1 MAADSVEIRTLP
13 RRQGATWRGLV
24 AEYGT
29 PIASLTAF
37 IALWFLLIL
46 VMQPNPRLFPGPVQ
60 VVQELYAVWEGGI
73 LGPAFL
79 DSMRALALGLGLAL
93 VVGTVLGLLV
103 GMSRIGDLI
112 AAPYLWAYF
121 ATPDIALAP
130 LVILWLGFGMRAK
143 VWMIFFAAAV
153 PLMLACKEGVQSV
166 DGSLVRAARSF
177 GSSKIRL
184 FRSVM
189 MPATM
194 PFIGTGVRNAIS
206 RGFVG
211 LLVIE
216 MTVGSGGLGTQVV
229 RAGARF
235 NAARMFA
242 FIAVLVAI
250 ALFLISASRRFER
263 WTSRWREEVSL

>member
-1 MAADSVEIRTLP
+1 MAAPPIEAPRTTLG
-13 RRQGATWRGLV
+13 GAGWRGRM
-24 AEYGT
+24 ANYGT
-29 PIASLTAF
+29 PVASLTAF
-37 IALWFLLIL
+37 LLLWYLLVAVL
-46 VMQPNPRLFPGPVQ
+46 QPNPRLFPGPVD
-60 VVQELYAVWEGGI
+60 VVRELVEVWNRGV
-73 LGPAFL
+73 LLPAFTS
-79 DSMRALALGLGLAL
+79 SMQALGVGLGLAL
-93 VVGTVLGLLV
+93 VVGTVLGLLL

-153 PLMLACKEGVQSV
+153 PLMLACKEGVQSI
-166 DGSLVRAARSF
+166 DGSLVQAARSF
-177 GSSKIRL
+177 GASRTRL

-189 MPATM
+189 VPATM

-211 LLVIE
+211 LLVVE
-216 MTVGSGGLGTQVV
+216 MLVGSGGLGREVV

-242 FIAVLVAI
+242 YIAVLVAI
-250 ALFLISASRRFER
+250 ALFLINASRRFER

>member
-1 MAADSVEIRTLP
+1 VAASSLDVGVVP
-13 RRQGATWRGLV
+13 RRGVDWKRSLGQYV
-24 AEYGT
+24 P
-29 PIASLTAF
+29 PIASLSAF
-37 IALWFLLIL
+37 IALWFALVALLD
-46 VMQPNPRLFPGPVQ
+46 PNPRLFPGPVD
-60 VVQELYAVWEGGI
+60 VARELREVWTMG
-73 LGPAFL
+73 LLVPAFL
-79 DSMRALALGLGLAL
+79 DSMRALAVGLGLAL
-93 VVGTVLGLLV
+93 IVGTVVGLLI

-130 LVILWLGFGMRAK
+130 LVILWLGFGFKAK
-143 VWMIFFAAAV
+143 TWMIFFAAAV

-177 GSSKIRL
+177 GASRLRL

-235 NAARMFA
+235 NAARMYA

-250 ALFLISASRRFER
+250 ALVLISASRRFER
-263 WTSRWREEVSL
+263 FTSRWREQVSL

>member
-1 MAADSVEIRTLP
+1 MASPSIEAPPLA
-13 RRQGATWRGLV
+13 RRGPDWRRLLG
-24 AEYGT
+24 EYGT
-29 PIASLTAF
+29 PVASFTAF
-37 IALWFLLIL
+37 IVLWQLLIAVL
-46 VMQPNPRLFPGPVQ
+46 QPNPRLFPGPVL
-60 VVQELYAVWEGGI
+60 VVGELIEVWERGQ
-73 LGPAFL
+73 LQPAFML
-79 DSMRALALGLGLAL
+79 SMRALVVGLGLAL
-93 VVGTVLGLLV
+93 VIGTVLGLLI
-103 GMSRIGDLI
+103 GLSRMGDLI
-112 AAPYLWAYF
+112 MAPYLWAYF

-166 DGSLVRAARSF
+166 DGSLIRAARSF
-177 GSSKIRL
+177 GASRGRL
-184 FRSVM
+184 FRSIIV
-189 MPATM
+189 PATM

-211 LLVIE
+211 LLVVE
-216 MTVGSGGLGTQVV
+216 MMVGSGGLGTQVV

-242 FIAVLVAI
+242 YIAVLVAI
-250 ALFLISASRRFER
+250 AVVLISASRRFER

>member
-1 MAADSVEIRTLP
+1 MAVESAHLPAAP
-13 RRQGATWRGLV
+13 RRRHGPAAALSQYV
-24 AEYGT
+24 T
-29 PIASLTAF
+29 PVASLTAF
-37 IALWFLLIL
+37 ILLWHVL
-46 VMQPNPRLFPGPVQ
+46 VIVLDPNPRLFPGPVR
-60 VVQELYAVWEGGI
+60 VWDELVGVHRAGLLVP
-73 LGPAFL
+73 PAL
-79 DSMRALALGLGLAL
+79 DSMRALAIGLGLAL
-93 VVGTVLGLLV
+93 VVGTVLGLLI
-103 GMSRIGDLI
+103 GMSRTGDLL

-130 LVILWLGFGMRAK
+130 LVILWLGFGARAK
-143 VWMIFFAAAV
+143 IWMIFFAAAV

-177 GSSKIRL
+177 GASRTRM
-184 FRSVM
+184 FRSIM

-235 NAARMFA
+235 NAARMYA
-242 FIAVLVAI
+242 YIGVLVAI
-250 ALFLISASRRFER
+250 AMFLISASRRFER
-263 WTSRWREEVSL
+263 FTSRWREEVSL

>member
-1 MAADSVEIRTLP
+1 MAAEATQLGTLP
-13 RRQGATWRGLV
+13 RDRAGWRGRV
-24 AEYGT
+24 SEYGT
-29 PIASLTAF
+29 PVASFTAVML
-37 IALWFLLIL
+37 LWFLLVAL
-46 VMQPNPRLFPGPVQ
+46 LQPNPRLFPGPLQ
-60 VVQELYAVWEGGI
+60 VVQELVEVWRNG
-73 LGPAFL
+73 LLVPAFI
-79 DSMRALALGLGLAL
+79 DSMRALMIGLGLAL
-93 VVGTVLGLLV
+93 VVGTVLGLLI
-103 GMSRIGDLI
+103 GMSRIGDLL

-130 LVILWLGFGMRAK
+130 LVILWLGFGLRAK

-177 GSSKIRL
+177 GASKTRL
-184 FRSVM
+184 FRSIM

-235 NAARMFA
+235 NAARMYA
-242 FIAVLVAI
+242 YIAVLVLI
-250 ALFLISASRRFER
+250 ALVLIGASRRFER

>member
-1 MAADSVEIRTLP
+1 MAAGSAEIGTLP
-13 RRQGATWRGLV
+13 RKRGGWRTRLS
-24 AEYGT
+24 EYGT
-29 PIASLTAF
+29 PVASFSAF
-37 IALWFLLIL
+37 IGLWVVLIAVL
-46 VMQPNPRLFPGPVQ
+46 QPNPRLFPGPMAVID
-60 VVQELYAVWEGGI
+60 ELVEVWRNGLLI
-73 LGPAFL
+73 PAFV
-79 DSMRALALGLGLAL
+79 DSMRALMLGLGLAL
-93 VVGTVLGLLV
+93 VVGTVLGLLI
-103 GMSRIGDLI
+103 GMSRIGDLL
-112 AAPYLWAYF
+112 AGPYLWAYF

-177 GSSKIRL
+177 GASKSRL
-184 FRSVM
+184 FRSIM

-235 NAARMFA
+235 NAARMYA